1 MKSSVFSIMLIVM
14 FVLCAVAENSPKE
27 VSLVKDN
34 DTATTTGDTV
44 NPDSSESIVDKII
57 VYYFHGT
64 RRCSNC
70 VKFENYTKETLDS
83 GFAGEIDSGLL
94 EWRQVDI
101 DESENK
107 HFINDYRLFTKAVV
121 LSRVIRGKEA
131 GWKNLDKIWEYVG
144 NKEKFMS
151 YIKDEINTFLKEK

>member
-1 MKSSVFSIMLIVM
+1 MKSAVFNIMLIVM
-14 FVLCAVAENSPKE
+14 SVLCASAENSPE
-27 VSLVKDN
+27 VPPVKDT
-34 DTATTTGDTV
+34 DTATMTGDSV

-83 GFAGEIDSGLL
+83 GFAGEIESGLL
-94 EWRQVDI
+94 EWRQVDT

-107 HFINDYRLFTKAVV
+107 HFINDYQLFTKAVV
-121 LSRVIRGKEA
+121 LSRVIKGKEA